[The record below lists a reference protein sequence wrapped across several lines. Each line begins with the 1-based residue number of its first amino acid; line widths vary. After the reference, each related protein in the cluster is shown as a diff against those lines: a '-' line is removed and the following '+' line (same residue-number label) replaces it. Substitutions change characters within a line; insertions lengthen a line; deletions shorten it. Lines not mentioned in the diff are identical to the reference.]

1 MTYVGMRGEQLQ
13 HRFATLEDVNV
24 LVEMNVQMLETQD
37 EN

>member
-13 HRFATLEDVNV
+13 HLFATLQDANV
-24 LVEMNVQMLETQD
+24 LVQMNGQMLETQD